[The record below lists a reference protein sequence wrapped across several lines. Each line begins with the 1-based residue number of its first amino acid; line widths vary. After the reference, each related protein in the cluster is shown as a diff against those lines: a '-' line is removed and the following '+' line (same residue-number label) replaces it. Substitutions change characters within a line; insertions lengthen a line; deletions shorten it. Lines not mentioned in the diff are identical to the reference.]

1 MSAMTMAEPRIR
13 EPSTDAAGV
22 RLLGIFQPWRLQAY
36 GSALAGVYALLWLGV
51 YAWGGFPV
59 DRVGRP
65 RLNDF
70 TAFWIAGKQALDGM
84 VAVLYEPRQFENIQ
98 EAITGPKPP
107 YESFYRN
114 WPYPPIFFLVLA
126 PLAMLPYLPAFLG
139 WEALTLLGCI
149 AVVFL
154 IVRRRPAIAVA
165 LASPFTAWNF
175 DEGQSGFLTAAL
187 VGASLLSLERRPV
200 LAGMFLGCLT
210 YKPQFGILF
219 PVALIAA
226 KQWRAIASAVTTFVV
241 LNAASIA
248 LFGMAPWRALPHE
261 LLAHADIY
269 LFRDQPYAVEWAVY
283 QTFYG
288 LVRDLHGG
296 AALAWLV
303 QGCVTIG
310 LAVVVWQV
318 WRSRTRYALK
328 AALLSAAILI
338 ATPFGFAYDMA
349 AIVIPIAFLAADQIR
364 CGLLKGEQTT
374 LLGLFAAGLAAVAGR
389 YHLPFV
395 PLMVIA
401 LIGLI
406 LRRAKG
412 TDEHPG
418 PARLR
423 PELAKGEP
431 GRLRIPSS

>member
-1 MSAMTMAEPRIR
+1 LAAVMMAEPRAR
-13 EPSTDAAGV
+13 EPPIDSTGV

-36 GSALAGVYALLWLGV
+36 GYTLAAAYTLLWLGV

-59 DRVGRP
+59 DRSGRP
-65 RLNDF
+65 TLNDF
-70 TAFWIAGKQALDGM
+70 TAFWVAGKQVLHGE
-84 VAVLYEPRQFENIQ
+84 VAVLYGPREFENIQ

-107 YESFYRN
+107 YQSFYRN
-114 WPYPPIFFLVLA
+114 WAYPAPFFFVLA
-126 PLAMLPYLPAFLG
+126 PLAMLPYLPAFVG
-139 WEALTLLGCI
+139 WEAMTLVGCL

-154 IVRRRPAIAVA
+154 IVRCRPAIAVV

-175 DEGQSGFLTAAL
+175 DEGQSGFLLAAL

-226 KQWRAIASAVTTFVV
+226 KQWRAIASAATTFAV
-241 LNAASIA
+241 LAAASIA
-248 LFGMAPWRALPHE
+248 FYGMTPWQTLPHE
-261 LLAHADIY
+261 LLEHADMY
-269 LFRDQPYAVEWAVY
+269 LFRDHPYAVEWAAY

-288 LVRDLHGG
+288 LVRHLRGS

-310 LAVVVWQV
+310 LAVIVWQV
-318 WRSRTRYALK
+318 WRSSTRHALK
-328 AALLSAAILI
+328 AALLSAAILV
-338 ATPFGFAYDMA
+338 ATPYGYAYDMA

-364 CGLLKGEQTT
+364 YGPLKGEQTT
-374 LLGLFAAGLAAVAGR
+374 LLLLFVAGLAAIASI
-389 YHLPFV
+389 HLLPVV

-406 LRRAKG
+406 LRRVNG
-412 TDEHPG
+412 TVGH
-418 PARLR
+418 AVVR
-423 PELAKGEP
+423 PEFAEAEP
-431 GRLRIPSS
+431 GKLRIPSS